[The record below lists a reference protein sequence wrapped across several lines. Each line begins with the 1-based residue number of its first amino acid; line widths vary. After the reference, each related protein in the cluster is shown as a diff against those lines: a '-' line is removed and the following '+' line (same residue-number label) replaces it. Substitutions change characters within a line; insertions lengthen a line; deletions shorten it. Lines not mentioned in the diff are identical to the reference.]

1 MDKNHNM
8 FALMFDPWYKN
19 LEIKELMGKEAT
31 KVVVSEYDRKIVII
45 LFMKSNKFLN
55 LFGGNNNS

>member
-1 MDKNHNM
+1 
-8 FALMFDPWYKN
+8 MFDPWYKN